1 MPQPLIRVKRTI
13 PMKVIKHK
21 FEGPITIIPISDV
34 HIGSLE
40 CNERAWKG
48 FCDRLQQMPNT
59 YIVLVGDLVNNGIR
73 SSVANPF
80 DETLRPREQK
90 YKMIEYLKPIKDRI
104 LGAVA
109 GNHEHRTKK
118 EVDGDITYDILC
130 NLDLETLYREDIAFI
145 KITCGVNAYAIALT
159 HGCGGGVLTGS
170 AINKN
175 ERFSGTI
182 EGLDCFI
189 SAHTHKGAITR
200 PSRLVFDLNHSAISQ
215 RTCTVITAESWLNY
229 GGYAARKMLF
239 PAETCRPQK
248 LRFNDK
254 KDGKQITIEW

>member
-1 MPQPLIRVKRTI
+1 M
-13 PMKVIKHK
+13 
-21 FEGPITIIPISDV
+21 EG
-34 HIGSLE
+34 L
-40 CNERAWKG
+40 
-48 FCDRLQQMPNT
+48 CDRLQQMPDT

-90 YKMIEYLKPIKDRI
+90 YRMIEYLKPIKDRI
-104 LGAVA
+104 LCAVS

-130 NLDLETLYREDIAFI
+130 NLDLETLYREDLAFL
-145 KITCGVNAYAIALT
+145 KLACGINSYAIALT

-170 AINKN
+170 AVNKN
-175 ERFSGTI
+175 ERFSYTI

-189 SAHTHKGAITR
+189 TTHTHTHKGAIAR
-200 PSRLVFDLNHSAISQ
+200 PSRMIFDLSHSTVAQ
-215 RTCTVITAESWLNY
+215 RTCTVVTAESWLNY
-229 GGYAARKMLF
+229 GGYAALKMLF

-248 LRFNDK
+248 LHFNDK
-254 KDGKQITIEW
+254 KNVKQITIEW